1 MSIANVRKDSAFEH
15 VLNIWVS
22 CIIYGEVVSNHRVVT
37 LKMMIILADCSQ
49 IYFSSQSYKIFDLVE
64 LTPSKIKNVKIHL
77 LKYRSG
83 K

>member
-49 IYFSSQSYKIFDLVE
+49 IYFSSQSYKIFDFN
-64 LTPSKIKNVKIHL
+64 PFKNQKCEN
-77 LKYRSG
+77 
-83 K
+83 